1 MISRL
6 REYSIRSVLGL
17 ITLVPI
23 ILVLCLLLFA
33 PPDGN
38 ERAQFLQFLGR
49 FHPLSV
55 HLPIALLMVVPLFE
69 LAGRSR
75 YFPYLLPSADLL
87 LGLAA
92 CGAIAAAMLGWSL
105 ARAGGY
111 SGPLVTQHMWG
122 GVFVAAAAWS
132 CWMLRAKAS
141 TIGYLRLYAVTLV
154 ATVGIVSFTGYRGG
168 QLSQGENHLTEF
180 MPAPLAALIG
190 ANSAD
195 SLPTNS
201 PNGAPGTFYGA
212 RIQPVFAQHCITC
225 HGRNKHKAALRLDNF
240 ESLMRGGKHGAVIKA
255 GDPKGSELFHRITLP
270 VSDDDF
276 MPPDNRR
283 PVSASDVKRIEL
295 WITAGASGTQAVDAI
310 KDIPANSAS
319 QPAVE
324 VAFTEIDDAVV
335 AKKRADLASAVAQLQ
350 KKFPNIVDY
359 QSRGSDDIVINAS
372 WKGSKFGDAELAA
385 FAPLSERIVVADLSS
400 TSITDKSASTLAAMK
415 HLRTLRLMHTRV
427 GDATVDALASLDQL
441 EFLSLFDT
449 AVTPS
454 ALSSLARLPKLRRV
468 YAGETK
474 ITAAASL
481 PPDLRDKVVF

>member
-1 MISRL
+1 MIPRV
-6 REYSIRSVLGL
+6 REYSIRFLFGL
-17 ITLVPI
+17 VTLFP
-23 ILVLCLLLFA
+23 ILVVLSLLLFA

-38 ERAQFLQFLGR
+38 ERTQFLQFLGR

-69 LAGRSR
+69 LAGRNR
-75 YFPYLLPSADLL
+75 HFPFLLPAADFL
-87 LGLAA
+87 LGLAT

-122 GVFVAAAAWS
+122 GLFVAAAAWS
-132 CWMLRAKAS
+132 CWILRAQAS
-141 TIGYLRLYAVTLV
+141 SAKSQRLYAATLI

-180 MPAPLAALIG
+180 MPAPLGALLG
-190 ANSAD
+190 VNSSD
-195 SLPTNS
+195 SVPANS

-225 HGRNKHKAALRLDNF
+225 HGRNKHKANLRLDNF
-240 ESLMRGGKHGAVIKA
+240 ESLMRGGKHGLVIKA
-255 GDPKGSELFHRITLP
+255 GDSKGSELFHRITLP

-283 PVSASDVKRIEL
+283 PVSASDMKLIER
-295 WITAGASGTQAVDAI
+295 WIAAGASGTQAVDAI
-310 KDIPANSAS
+310 KDVPSHSVS

-324 VAFTEIDDAVV
+324 VAFTEIDDAAV
-335 AKKRADLASAVAQLQ
+335 AKKRADLADVVAQLQ

-359 QSRGSDDIVINAS
+359 QSRGSDEIVINAS
-372 WKGSKFGDAELAA
+372 WKGSKFGDNDMAALAPLAA
-385 FAPLSERIVVADLSS
+385 RIVAMDLSS
-400 TSITDKSASTLAAMK
+400 TSITDKSATALAAVK
-415 HLRTLRLMHTRV
+415 HLRSLRLMHTKV
-427 GDATVDALASLDQL
+427 GDATVQALSSLDQL

-454 ALSSLARLPKLRRV
+454 ALSSLAKLPKLRRV

-474 ITAAASL
+474 ISAGAPL
-481 PPDLRDKVVF
+481 PQGLKDRIVF